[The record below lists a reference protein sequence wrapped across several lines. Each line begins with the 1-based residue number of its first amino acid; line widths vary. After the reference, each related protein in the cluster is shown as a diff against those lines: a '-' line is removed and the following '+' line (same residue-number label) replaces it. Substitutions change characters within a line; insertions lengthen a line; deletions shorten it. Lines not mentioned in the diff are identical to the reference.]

1 MQLQK
6 FNQYEKLC
14 ECPKQKINNTN
25 LIENKLLS
33 KGKCTALKLKNSKN
47 SFKNSAIYGLRYSRI
62 NQVKFVKAAFK
73 KFV

>member
-14 ECPKQKINNTN
+14 ECPKQKINSTN

-33 KGKCTALKLKNSKN
+33 KGKCAALKLKNSKN
-47 SFKNSAIYGLRYSRI
+47 SFKNSTIYGLRYSRI